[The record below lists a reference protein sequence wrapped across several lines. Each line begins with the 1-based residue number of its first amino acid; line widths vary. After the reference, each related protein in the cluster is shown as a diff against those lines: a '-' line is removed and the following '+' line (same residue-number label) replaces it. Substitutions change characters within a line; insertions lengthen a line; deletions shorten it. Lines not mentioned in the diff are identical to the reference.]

1 MESETTAADT
11 NILILFMVI
20 VFLYVVHNIIIMS
33 NPAPEKKTIM
43 ICDDERDLLQLFGLA
58 LGLKYNVI
66 LVESGESCI
75 EKYIEEIRR
84 GNKIHLILL
93 DYKLDDMFGDSVAR
107 TIKEYNGTKIILIS
121 AYDLDNTFV
130 KELEEKKY
138 IVKYIEKPIELANL
152 IEIVASTIS

>member
-1 MESETTAADT
+1 
-11 NILILFMVI
+11 
-20 VFLYVVHNIIIMS
+20 
-33 NPAPEKKTIM
+33 
-43 ICDDERDLLQLFGLA
+43 
-58 LGLKYNVI
+58 
-66 LVESGESCI
+66 
-75 EKYIEEIRR
+75 
-84 GNKIHLILL
+84 
-93 DYKLDDMFGDSVAR
+93 MFGDSVAR